1 MSIANNSMN
10 TFTDESYIRAMKEA
24 KIKRIMNM
32 PNKSF
37 AFRLAALCAIS

>member
-1 MSIANNSMN
+1 M

-24 KIKRIMNM
+24 KIRTIMNM

-37 AFRLAALCAIS
+37 AFRLAAACAVS